1 MVSNMIYGYARIS
14 TKEQKLDR
22 QIDSLTK
29 YVDIKNIYSDKL
41 SGKNTNR
48 KNYQKLKELVV
59 AGDIVYIHALDRLS
73 RNKRDT
79 IREFNYFK
87 EKGVILRILNMPTT
101 LIELDGQQ
109 WVIEM
114 INNIIL
120 EVLSSVAEQERITT
134 LERQRE
140 GIEAARMRGVRFGRP
155 RKEIPENFEILKHQ
169 WQQNLI
175 ASRQAAKELGVSQDT
190 FLRWAHGK

>member
-1 MVSNMIYGYARIS
+1 MIYGYARVS

-29 YVDIKNIYSDKL
+29 YVDVKNIYSDKL

-48 KNYQKLKELVV
+48 ENYQKLKEVVV
-59 AGDIVYIHALDRLS
+59 AGDVIYIHALDRLS

-87 EKGVILRILNMPTT
+87 EKGVILRIMNMPTT